1 MDDRAPPADFGR
13 HDKIGAQQRHRHFGK
28 VEIELN
34 SRADKES
41 PRQEFAKFLATPCE
55 IKRRQTEDDQCDEKC
70 GDHIPLRFTP
80 VSGFASMVALALTT
94 G

>member
-1 MDDRAPPADFGR
+1 MDDGAPAAELGR
-13 HDKIGAQQRHRHFGK
+13 HNKIGAQQRHRHFGK

-41 PRQEFAKFLATPCE
+41 ARQEFAKFPATPCE
-55 IKRRQTEDDQCDEKC
+55 IKRRQTKNDQRDENC
-70 GDHIPLRFTP
+70 CDHIPLRFITAR
-80 VSGFASMVALALTT
+80 SFAMMVALALAT